1 VIPGPRLRVDGSFGA
16 RTKAAVMM
24 FQSTKR
30 LKADGVVGERTWAA
44 PGQRPTPPV
53 GLTPPDAIGAP
64 WLNVAQAEI
73 GVRENSLPGQHT
85 QRILDYHATTTLKAT
100 TDETPWCSSFV
111 NWAMT
116 QANVTG
122 TNSAAAKS
130 WMSWG
135 RKIDV
140 PRTGA
145 VVVIKKKNATSDSS
159 TGSTTGFHVG
169 FYISSS
175 TNSLRIFG
183 GNQSDQV
190 RYSNFSLEKWEVQG
204 YYWP

>member
-1 VIPGPRLRVDGSFGA
+1 
-16 RTKAAVMM
+16 MM

-44 PGQRPTPPV
+44 LGQRPTPPV